1 MLYLD
6 DRNIYRVSEF
16 EFFPWLEHGFGTAQ
30 SIDWPPEPLVTVAQI
45 HSALVLR
52 IGDNCSGR
60 LGQADAIVSNQPGCS
75 VGIRTADCVPIL
87 LVDAERQA
95 VAAVHAGWRGT
106 VSAVVTAA
114 ISAMTDH
121 FGTEPRHLW
130 AAIGP
135 AIGGCCYEVGSEVA
149 AQFEKLFPEKK
160 VPKGKTKV
168 DLIEGNRRRLLAA
181 GVSAERIV
189 TQPLCTC
196 CTPGG
201 RFHSWRRDHGAGRMV
216 SAVGIR

>member
-16 EFFPWLEHGFGTAQ
+16 EQFPWLVHGFGTAQ
-30 SIDWPPEPLVTVAQI
+30 SVDWPPAPLATVSQV

-52 IGDNCSGR
+52 LEDNCSGR
-60 LGQADAIVSNQPGCS
+60 LGQADAIISNRPGCP

-87 LVDAERQA
+87 LVDPESKA

-106 VSAVVTAA
+106 VTAVVTAA
-114 ISAMTDH
+114 ISAMMNH

-135 AIGGCCYEVGSEVA
+135 AIGGCCYEVGAEVA
-149 AQFEKLFPEKK
+149 VQFEELFPEKN
-160 VPKGKTKV
+160 GLNGRTKI
-168 DLIEGNRRRLLAA
+168 DLTEGNRRRLLAA
-181 GVSAERIV
+181 GISAARIV
-189 TQPLCTC
+189 TQPLCTY

-201 RFHSWRRDHGAGRMV
+201 RFHSWRRDHGAGWMV
-216 SAVGIR
+216 SVAGIR